1 MKILFSSKKKHR
13 VWEEI
18 LAKWSLT
25 KFSQNLDGLSRKYGI
40 LKSYTPE

>member
-1 MKILFSSKKKHR
+1 MKILFPSEKKHG

-40 LKSYTPE
+40 FKSLAPG